1 MINIWMERGTVI
13 THSGVVIEP
22 MFMWRDAYQSHYLL
36 QQRKRL
42 NPTCQKPWSMRL
54 LNTCRVAPAAGMD
67 KNMYPLARK
76 ANCLLVKTCQGQE
89 FVLEANSASQMELI
103 CERWK
108 ITVARFASLAV
119 TEDID
124 AIAQEFFHPTLSAHT
139 LTVQQQLQ
147 QQEQQLPV
155 EEEGEYIS
163 SSSSSSTNSSASS
176 ASTPRRGAPEFTTNH
191 VPVGEGVDRRWLD
204 I

>member
-1 MINIWMERGTVI
+1 MERGTVI

-54 LNTCRVAPAAGMD
+54 LNTCRVAPAMALD
-67 KNMYPLARK
+67 KSKYPLARK
-76 ANCLLVKTCQGQE
+76 AHCLLVKTCQGQE
-89 FVLEANSASQMELI
+89 FVLEANSASQMELV

-124 AIAQEFFHPTLSAHT
+124 AIAQEFFHPTLSAQT
-139 LTVQQQLQ
+139 LTVQHQQRQ
-147 QQEQQLPV
+147 HEQQQLPV
-155 EEEGEYIS
+155 EEEGIYLSS

-176 ASTPRRGAPEFTTNH
+176 SSTPKLGAPEFSTIH
-191 VPVGEGVDRRWLD
+191 VPVGEGVNRRWLD